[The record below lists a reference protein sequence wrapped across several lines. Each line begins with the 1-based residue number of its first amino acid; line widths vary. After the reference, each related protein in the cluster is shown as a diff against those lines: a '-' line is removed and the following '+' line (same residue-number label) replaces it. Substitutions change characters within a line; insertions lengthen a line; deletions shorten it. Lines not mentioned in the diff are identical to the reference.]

1 MNKLL
6 SIINLLAVFA
16 IIYWNYYTVAV
27 GFNGNDVG
35 SLSDKYGNLFTPAS
49 YAFSIWAVIFL
60 GLIAITVFMVK
71 TAWSE
76 KKESTW
82 LLNIGWS
89 LLIAN
94 IGNGIWT
101 WAWLSE
107 MTGLSVSIMF
117 IILLSLLYTLHQ
129 TIQQPVHR
137 WLVRLPIA
145 LYTGWISVAITAN
158 IAAHLNQFEW
168 HPLLG
173 EINWTLLMIVTATLI
188 NIYVVKWKGINAFGA
203 VGAWAL
209 LAISLR
215 HWELIPIIQL
225 TALAGFAAIV
235 LSIIKSL
242 IPKIKS
248 V

>member
-16 IIYWNYYTVAV
+16 IIYWNYYTIAV

-49 YAFSIWAVIFL
+49 YAFSIWGVIFL
-60 GLIAITVFMVK
+60 SLIAITVFMVK

-101 WAWLSE
+101 WA
-107 MTGLSVSIMF
+107 
-117 IILLSLLYTLHQ
+117 
-129 TIQQPVHR
+129 
-137 WLVRLPIA
+137 
-145 LYTGWISVAITAN
+145 
-158 IAAHLNQFEW
+158 
-168 HPLLG
+168 
-173 EINWTLLMIVTATLI
+173 
-188 NIYVVKWKGINAFGA
+188 
-203 VGAWAL
+203 
-209 LAISLR
+209 
-215 HWELIPIIQL
+215 
-225 TALAGFAAIV
+225 
-235 LSIIKSL
+235 
-242 IPKIKS
+242 
-248 V
+248 

>member
-16 IIYWNYYTVAV
+16 IIYWNYYTIAV

-203 VGAWAL
+203 VGACAL

-215 HWELIPIIQL
+215 HWELIPIIQW

>member
-1 MNKLL
+1 MNKLI
-6 SIINLLAVFA
+6 SIINLLAVIA

-49 YAFSIWAVIFL
+49 YAFSIWGVIFL
-60 GLIAITVFMVK
+60 GLIAITSYMVK

-76 KKESTW
+76 EKENTW
-82 LLNIGWS
+82 IPKIGWS
-89 LLIAN
+89 LLLAN
-94 IGNGIWT
+94 IGNGLWT

-107 MTGLSVSIMF
+107 MTGLSVCIMV
-117 IILLSLLYTLHQ
+117 IILLSLLYTLHL
-129 TIQQPVHR
+129 TIQLSVHR

-145 LYTGWISVAITAN
+145 LYAGWISVATIAN
-158 IAAHLNQFEW
+158 IAAHLNQFDW

-173 EINWTLLMIVTATLI
+173 EINWTLLMIVIATVI
-188 NIYVVKWKGINAFGA
+188 NIYVVKWKGVKAYGA

-209 LAISLR
+209 LAVSLR
-215 HWELIPIIQL
+215 HWELIPIIQW

-235 LSIIKSL
+235 LSIIRSS
-242 IPKIKS
+242 IPNNKS

>member
-16 IIYWNYYTVAV
+16 IIYWNYYTIAV

-49 YAFSIWAVIFL
+49 YAFSIWGVIFL
-60 GLIAITVFMVK
+60 SLIAITVFMVK

-82 LLNIGWS
+82 LPNIGWS

-107 MTGLSVSIMF
+107 MTGLSVCIMF
-117 IILLSLLYTLHQ
+117 IILLSLLYALHQ

-188 NIYVVKWKGINAFGA
+188 NIYVVKWKGVNAFGA

-209 LAISLR
+209 LAISLK
-215 HWELIPIIQL
+215 HWELIPIIQW

>member
-1 MNKLL
+1 MG
-6 SIINLLAVFA
+6 SNLL
-16 IIYWNYYTVAV
+16 
-27 GFNGNDVG
+27 GPD
-35 SLSDKYGNLFTPAS
+35 S
-49 YAFSIWAVIFL
+49 YNCL
-60 GLIAITVFMVK
+60 HGK

-215 HWELIPIIQL
+215 HWELIPIIQW

>member
-16 IIYWNYYTVAV
+16 IIYWNYYTIAV

-188 NIYVVKWKGINAFGA
+188 NIYVVKWKGVNAFGA

-209 LAISLR
+209 LAISLK
-215 HWELIPIIQL
+215 HWELIPIIQW